1 MGIQAGG
8 IHLEA
13 ASAEETPMVKSLGLE
28 EHPWGQ
34 GGHSQHPWGWGRHS
48 QHPWGW
54 ECYPNTAQ
62 LAQHSPSLGGGWGW
76 GGTSASPAQQW
87 YPSTHPAVG
96 ASPSLREA

>member
-1 MGIQAGG
+1 MGIQAGE

-13 ASAEETPMVKSLGLE
+13 ASAGETPVIKSLGLG
-28 EHPWGQ
+28 EHPWGR
-34 GGHSQHPWGWGRHS
+34 GRHS

-76 GGTSASPAQQW
+76 GGTSASSGQQW